1 MWTDLINLLLTECNG
16 CSGEYWPEVAAVQTK
31 CSEVQTIL
39 LNRLK
44 QARLLSSLVHGNQT
58 KHVSFEYASFH
69 NQNTW
74 LMTVPVETVH
84 MTNYGLSKNPSEHL
98 DLPQEYLDI

>member
-1 MWTDLINLLLTECNG
+1 MVVLGNIGPKLPQYRP
-16 CSGEYWPEVAAVQTK
+16 SAVK
-31 CSEVQTIL
+31 FVQKQPRTIL

>member
-1 MWTDLINLLLTECNG
+1 MQQLFWGILARSCGSTDQ
-16 CSGEYWPEVAAVQTK
+16 VQWSLYK
-31 CSEVQTIL
+31 NNQGPIF
-39 LNRLK
+39 LNQLK

-74 LMTVPVETVH
+74 LMTIPVETVH